1 MRLQFTDPTFRHSC
15 LVPSSGGEERGRSQY
30 VRVPNKGARRLLVI
44 VLDLSHPIVWLVR
57 HVCSDKTDFPFLQ
70 NKIAFSNVYS
80 LLQSLQGIEWM
91 VSVCCSFVTGSL
103 ALAKI
108 CPEVW
113 KGALSNFNVVAIQNY
128 LDGFRNNLNVRN
140 NSKTSRWFL
149 FIRSAISCN

>member
-1 MRLQFTDPTFRHSC
+1 MRLQLTDPTFRHSC

-44 VLDLSHPIVWLVR
+44 VLDLPHPIVWLVR
-57 HVCSDKTDFPFLQ
+57 HVCSDKTEFSFLQ
-70 NKIAFSNVYS
+70 NKNRVFKRVFVVTVLARNRINGVGLLFFRNRVPSFGKNMPWS
-80 LLQSLQGIEWM
+80 LKR
-91 VSVCCSFVTGSL
+91 V
-103 ALAKI
+103 
-108 CPEVW
+108 
-113 KGALSNFNVVAIQNY
+113 LSNFNVVAIQNY